1 MWEGNPGYQLDV
13 AIAMHEYVCVCMCVC
28 WLLVTLSTVQRA
40 ATTPKRSWTQSQC
53 RGYAYRRTLP
63 RQRRQRSRRS
73 RAQGQL
79 IGQEVQPATTSSSSV
94 QRERAA
100 GAFVW
105 AAIERQSRFQN
116 GRQTG
121 DLEHSPFIGCCS
133 QGQTAEQQKQ
143 YRGEGESCTGGEE
156 EGGARVNLHG
166 QGQDTNR
173 MSTDPN
179 ISQDGNAIKQPKK
192 LH

>member
-40 ATTPKRSWTQSQC
+40 ATTPKRSWIQSQC

-73 RAQGQL
+73 QAQGQL

-94 QRERAA
+94 QRERLF
-100 GAFVW
+100 G
-105 AAIERQSRFQN
+105 RPLN
-116 GRQTG
+116 GRAVFKMAVKLVT
-121 DLEHSPFIGCCS
+121 LN
-133 QGQTAEQQKQ
+133 TARSLAAAAKGRRRSN
-143 YRGEGESCTGGEE
+143 RGSCTGGEE

>member
-1 MWEGNPGYQLDV
+1 MNMY
-13 AIAMHEYVCVCMCVC
+13 AYVGMCVC

-40 ATTPKRSWTQSQC
+40 ATTPKRSWIQSQC

-63 RQRRQRSRRS
+63 RQRRQRSGRS

-133 QGQTAEQQKQ
+133 QGQTPGQ
-143 YRGEGESCTGGEE
+143 
-156 EGGARVNLHG
+156 
-166 QGQDTNR
+166 QGQ
-173 MSTDPN
+173 
-179 ISQDGNAIKQPKK
+179 
-192 LH
+192 LHRRGRGGRG